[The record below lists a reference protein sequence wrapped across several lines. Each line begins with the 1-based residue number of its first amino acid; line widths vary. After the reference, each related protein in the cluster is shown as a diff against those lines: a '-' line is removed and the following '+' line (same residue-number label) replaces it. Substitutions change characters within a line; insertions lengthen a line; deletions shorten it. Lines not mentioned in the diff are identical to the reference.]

1 MIKASDNNFDIWSD
15 THVEKYWLQ
24 DFWEFRV
31 PEESETMFR
40 VHFRT
45 IADPSSIYSWSIG
58 HILEHEFFCLGRL
71 GSSGSK
77 GKKVDLSY
85 SE

>member
-45 IADPSSIYSWSIG
+45 IPDA
-58 HILEHEFFCLGRL
+58 HVHQ
-71 GSSGSK
+71 
-77 GKKVDLSY
+77 
-85 SE
+85 